1 MMKTM
6 FPRWALCCALGLAAL
21 LSGGR
26 QCDVQ
31 GCLDLVA
38 AQKYRAAAGQC
49 AAVFAASGDP
59 RAGAA
64 VVRAHYSLGQQ
75 QEALAWAD
83 RLEKAGKVAPGVW
96 AVVGT
101 IDQRRGEAEAA
112 ERAYRRDLAVCRAGG
127 DHGRAADVLYRLFLL
142 SWGHSSNRQTFL
154 IASEAVQ
161 EAARAGDREREARA
175 AQALYT
181 SLFEVGDLA
190 GARQAL
196 EMADGLIPERER
208 GERAH
213 FLNNRGTVLA
223 AEHRLG
229 LARRDFEQA
238 LRLDAGNDAEF
249 SRGILMDLTE
259 VSLEGHDVEPAALYL
274 KRAWEHLEPGNKPP
288 PSLFYYRSW
297 VDQARGHLAAAA
309 EDLAP
314 VRRADLDSEWG
325 WKIAYQQGKV
335 AEARG
340 DLHAAEAAYER
351 SITVLEEM
359 RRGLAIDELKAWLLE
374 EERRPFEAL
383 FRLQAR
389 SGRAE
394 ASLATAERALARTFL
409 DSFLHTTSDPSESTP
424 AGKDWSPDAS
434 SERMAGLESLL
445 PAMNESPVAALQPID
460 HVLSALRDRD
470 GLLYFEAGD
479 ELWLITVR
487 GRRLGARK
495 LAAPTAEIRDLADRF
510 LGHPD
515 DASLATRLGEILL
528 PAGALPE
535 PGPPVYVVADG
546 VLGNLPFAALRRQGR
561 FLAEDNGIVFV
572 PSLNALVAMEAPR
585 AGPAQPAMALADPF
599 RNLPAAAA
607 EAVEVAHRLNGT
619 AWTAGAATVRQLRA
633 AAHSRT
639 LHLATHTGLGPRG
652 AWLQL
657 ADRRVMA
664 GEIVAGRIGPR
675 LVVLASCASGVRPG
689 REMWG
694 SLGASF
700 LAAGSR
706 AVLASLW
713 SIEDRPTRELVRRF
727 YAEGGDADPCAALAR
742 TQRVAIRQGLSPHL
756 WAAFV
761 LFGSERPLDASLKR

>member
-1 MMKTM
+1 M
-6 FPRWALCCALGLAAL
+6 FRRRALCCALGLTAL

-26 QCDVQ
+26 QSGVQ
-31 GCLDLVA
+31 GCLDLVS

-75 QEALAWAD
+75 PEALAWAD

-101 IDQRRGEAEAA
+101 IDQQRGEAAAA
-112 ERAYRRDLAVCRAGG
+112 ERAYRRDLAVCRAAG
-127 DHGRAADVLYRLFLL
+127 DHGRASDVLYRLFFL

-161 EAARAGDREREARA
+161 EAARAGDPKREARA

-229 LARRDFEQA
+229 LARHDFEQA
-238 LRLDAGNDAEF
+238 LSLGSGNDAEF
-249 SRGILMDLTE
+249 SRGLFMDLTE
-259 VSLEGHDVEPAALYL
+259 VSLEGDDAERAALYL
-274 KRAWEHLEPGNKPP
+274 RQAWEHLEPGEKPP

-309 EDLAP
+309 ADLAP
-314 VRRADLDSEWG
+314 VPRADLDSEWG
-325 WKIAYQQGKV
+325 WKIAYQEGRV

-340 DLHAAEAAYER
+340 DLGAAEAAYER
-351 SITVLEEM
+351 SIAVLEEI
-359 RRGLAIDELKAWLLE
+359 RRGLALDELKAWLLE
-374 EERRPFEAL
+374 EERQPFEAL

-409 DSFLHTTSDPSESTP
+409 DAFLHTTSAPSESTP
-424 AGKDWSPDAS
+424 AGKAWSPDAS

-460 HVLSALRDRD
+460 RVLSALRDRN

-479 ELWLITVR
+479 EMWLITVR

-495 LAAPTAEIRDLADRF
+495 LAAPTAEIRELADRF

-546 VLGNLPFAALRRQGR
+546 VLGNLPFAALR
-561 FLAEDNGIVFV
+561 
-572 PSLNALVAMEAPR
+572 
-585 AGPAQPAMALADPF
+585 
-599 RNLPAAAA
+599 
-607 EAVEVAHRLNGT
+607 
-619 AWTAGAATVRQLRA
+619 
-633 AAHSRT
+633 
-639 LHLATHTGLGPRG
+639 
-652 AWLQL
+652 
-657 ADRRVMA
+657 
-664 GEIVAGRIGPR
+664 
-675 LVVLASCASGVRPG
+675 
-689 REMWG
+689 
-694 SLGASF
+694 
-700 LAAGSR
+700 
-706 AVLASLW
+706 
-713 SIEDRPTRELVRRF
+713 
-727 YAEGGDADPCAALAR
+727 
-742 TQRVAIRQGLSPHL
+742 
-756 WAAFV
+756 
-761 LFGSERPLDASLKR
+761 

>member
-1 MMKTM
+1 M
-6 FPRWALCCALGLAAL
+6 FRRCALCCALGLAAL

-26 QCDVQ
+26 QSDVQ
-31 GCLDLVA
+31 VCLDLLSMKQYQTA
-38 AQKYRAAAGQC
+38 ARQC
-49 AAVFAASGDP
+49 EAVFAASGD
-59 RAGAA
+59 RQAGAA
-64 VVRAHYSLGQQ
+64 VVRAHYFLGQQ
-75 QEALAWAD
+75 QQALAWAD
-83 RLEKAGKVAPGVW
+83 RLEKAGKAAPGVW
-96 AVVGT
+96 SVVG
-101 IDQRRGEAEAA
+101 IVDQQRGEAEAA
-112 ERAYRRDLAVCRAGG
+112 ERAYRRDLAVCRAAG
-127 DHGRAADVLYRLFLL
+127 DHGRAADALYRLFNL
-142 SWGHSSNRQTFL
+142 SWHRSSYRQTFL
-154 IASEAVQ
+154 IASEAVE
-161 EAARAGDREREARA
+161 EAARSGDREREARA
-175 AQALYT
+175 DQALYT

-196 EMADGLIPERER
+196 ERADGLIPERER
-208 GERAH
+208 GERAR

-229 LARRDFEQA
+229 LARHDFEQA
-238 LRLDAGNDAEF
+238 LSLGAGNDACWV
-249 SRGILMDLTE
+249 LLDLTE
-259 VSLEGHDVEPAALYL
+259 VSLEDGDAERAALYL
-274 KRAWEHLEPGNKPP
+274 KQAREHLEPGEKLP

-297 VDQARGHLAAAA
+297 VDQARGRLAEAA

-314 VRRADLDSEWG
+314 VRQADLSAEWG
-325 WKIAYQQGKV
+325 WKIAYQEGRV

-340 DLHAAEAAYER
+340 DLRAAETAYER
-351 SITVLEEM
+351 SIAVLEEM
-359 RRGLAIDELKAWLLE
+359 RRGLAFDELKAWLLE
-374 EERRPFEAL
+374 EQRRPFEAL

-389 SGRAE
+389 SGRTS

-409 DSFLHTTSDPSESTP
+409 DAFLHTTSAPSESAP
-424 AGKDWSPDAS
+424 AGKAWSPGAAN
-434 SERMAGLESLL
+434 ERMAALESLL
-445 PAMNESPVAALQPID
+445 PAMSESPVAALQPVD
-460 HVLSALRDRD
+460 RVLSALRGRD

-487 GRRLGARK
+487 GPRLGARK
-495 LAAPTAEIRDLADRF
+495 LAAPVAEVRDLADRF

-528 PAGALPE
+528 PAGVLPE
-535 PGPPVYVVADG
+535 AGRPVYVVADG

-561 FLAEDNGIVFV
+561 FLVEDHGIVFV
-572 PSLNALVAMEAPR
+572 PSLNALAALEAPR
-585 AGPAQPAMALADPF
+585 AVPAGSAVALGDPQ

-607 EAVEVAHRLNGT
+607 EAVEVAQRLGGT
-619 AWTAGAATVRQLRA
+619 AWTAGEATAGQLRR

-657 ADRRVMA
+657 ADRRVTA
-664 GEIVAGRIGPR
+664 SEIVAGRIGPR

-713 SIEDRPTRELVRRF
+713 SVEDEPTRELVRRF

-742 TQRVAIRQGLSPHL
+742 AQRVAIRQGLSPHL

-761 LFGSERPLDASLKR
+761 LFGSERPLDSVKE